1 MDGPH
6 EKGVQKAERELI
18 VLKLDFKF
26 ILRPTY
32 IIYVLSFDILMKRFK
47 LSCKVN
53 TFYYQRKRWSLQLV
67 TGAVNS
73 VN

>member
-1 MDGPH
+1 VDGPH
-6 EKGVQKAERELI
+6 EKGVQKAEWELI

-47 LSCKVN
+47 LSCKVK